1 MIGGRD
7 VIIPT
12 TRGPEALDVALR
24 AVTRLWQHAV
34 LEDAVTGEIFRRY
47 AEINFAGRSEILA
60 FRDPESAKC
69 WDELGPDPSLDGTLI
84 HFLIAEGALTVA
96 VDATPPKHIEEFLED
111 LRRSLTKDLFASTAG
126 KREAA

>member
-24 AVTRLWQHAV
+24 AVTRLWPRVV
-34 LEDAVTGEIFRRY
+34 LEDAVSGEIFRRY
-47 AEINFAGRSEILA
+47 SEINFAGRSEIVA
-60 FRDPESAKC
+60 FRDPESAKH
-69 WDELGPDPSLDGTLI
+69 WDELGSDPMLDGTLI

-96 VDATPPKHIEEFLED
+96 VDATPAKQIEDFLED
-111 LRRSLTKDLFASTAG
+111 LRRSLTQDLFASTA
-126 KREAA
+126 REAA